1 MVRFI
6 PNSFKLNVVR
16 RPHQI
21 LVIEVASPVARY
33 GQDN

>member
-6 PNSFKLNVVR
+6 PNSFKVNVVR

-21 LVIEVASPVARY
+21 LVIEAAGPVAKY